1 MVTETVQGKC
11 DDKSCKKTGE
21 QPRGNRHLIAGENM
35 RKVVIQ
41 LLKLKLLTLTR
52 LMSNKMRTLCLW
64 LKLVLLGIIVLIR
77 SQLTWQ
83 YVWVGCQEVV
93 RIFHHSVTELV
104 LSVVKFMK

>member
-21 QPRGNRHLIAGENM
+21 QPRGKQHLIAGENM

-77 SQLTWQ
+77 FQLTLLRLGIIERKREWQ
-83 YVWVGCQEVV
+83 YVWVSCQ
-93 RIFHHSVTELV
+93 
-104 LSVVKFMK
+104 

>member
-21 QPRGNRHLIAGENM
+21 QPRGKQHLIAGENM

-64 LKLVLLGIIVLIR
+64 LIQLSLALHLALIGLCR
-77 SQLTWQ
+77 VILTC
-83 YVWVGCQEVV
+83 VSTFISIEDSFL
-93 RIFHHSVTELV
+93 IELV
-104 LSVVKFMK
+104 L